1 MKNQPRETHDRSP
14 CVRHILDISIHLS
27 LGALPP
33 SLPPPPS
40 SITAGGKEEQVC
52 AVRAHGGTKPAVIGV
67 IYQASCPSYFCG
79 EVDHRVMGGGS
90 NYGSRIEV
98 ESRLI
103 VEEVVFWR
111 VWQIGSSVSGCWSV
125 EYTCFAVRGRIMC
138 IFL

>member
-1 MKNQPRETHDRSP
+1 M
-14 CVRHILDISIHLS
+14 
-27 LGALPP
+27 
-33 SLPPPPS
+33 
-40 SITAGGKEEQVC
+40 
-52 AVRAHGGTKPAVIGV
+52 IGV

-125 EYTCFAVRGRIMC
+125 EYTCFQYVVELCVYFCSFFYSIVQLEKQDPVTLLNVLPY
-138 IFL
+138 ISYLI